1 MSDLIE
7 GHRGMRYFSHRGVMV
22 ADQPAREADQDRRRA
37 IIAGIAGNVM
47 EWYDFA
53 AYGYFATVIGSQFFS
68 SKDQTSSLIAA
79 FGVFAAGFLMRPV
92 GSLVF
97 GYIGDKLG
105 RKLALTTSVM
115 VMAAPTFLV
124 GLLPTYRQAG
134 LIAPL
139 LLVLLRLAQGLS
151 VGGEYTTSGVF
162 LVEQSEP
169 KHRGFL
175 GSFAS
180 LGATIGVLLG
190 SAVSAV
196 ITTLLDRGSVSSW
209 GWRLAFLLGL
219 VVGTIGFAIRRQLID
234 DRSAPGGM
242 APAAAPIREAF
253 RDQWRTILQV
263 VGLNAAGAVAYYMC
277 FVYVTTYLRRVDFIA
292 ASRAFDINTVA
303 LLVLAVTIVPI
314 GNSVRP
320 GRPQA
325 RAARS
330 NWWAFVLALP
340 MFWMLHHPEPLVALL
355 GQVVFAVLNAA
366 YWGPSTAT
374 MVELVLGRTRC
385 TVLSVGYNLVLAILG
400 GATPMAAIYA
410 IRETGNDLSP
420 AALVMTTAAISFLVV
435 LNFVGSG
442 GTSGEAPKELG
453 PSDPPVIR

>member
-1 MSDLIE
+1 MTLPELSVGIVDTAA
-7 GHRGMRYFSHRGVMV
+7 ST
-22 ADQPAREADQDRRRA
+22 RRRA

-53 AYGYFATVIGSQFFS
+53 AYGYFATVIGSQFFP
-68 SKDQTSSLIAA
+68 SKDPTSSLIAA
-79 FGVFAAGFLMRPV
+79 FGVFAAGFLMSPV

-124 GLLPTYRQAG
+124 GLLPTYGQAG

-190 SAVSAV
+190 SAVSAA
-196 ITTLLDRGSVSSW
+196 ITTLLDRGSVTSW

-219 VVGTIGFAIRRQLID
+219 VVGAIGIAIRRQLID

-277 FVYVTTYLRRVDFIA
+277 FVYVTTYMRRVDFIA
-292 ASRAFDINTVA
+292 ASRALDINTVA
-303 LLVLAVTIVPI
+303 LLVLAVTIVPMGI
-314 GNSVRP
+314 LSDRVGRRP
-320 GRPQA
+320 VLLVATGGL
-325 RAARS
+325 
-330 NWWAFVLALP
+330 FVLALP
-340 MFWMLHHPEPLVALL
+340 LFWMLHHPEPLVALL
-355 GQVVFAVLNAA
+355 GQVVFAALNAA

-442 GTSGEAPKELG
+442 RTSREAPQGLG
-453 PSDPPVIR
+453 PSDPTVSRRKSA